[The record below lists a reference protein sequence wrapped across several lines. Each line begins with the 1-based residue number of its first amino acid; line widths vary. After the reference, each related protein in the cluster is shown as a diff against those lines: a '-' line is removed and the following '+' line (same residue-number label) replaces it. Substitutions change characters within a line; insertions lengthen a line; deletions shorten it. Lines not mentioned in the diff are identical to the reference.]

1 MYELIELF
9 FFAYRDFVGDADRLL
24 EAYGFGRAHHRV
36 LYFVSRRPGLTIAE
50 LLEILRITKQSLNRV
65 LRELVDKNFVEIRA
79 GALDRRR
86 RQLYATPDGERL
98 ALRLA
103 QVQTRRFALALE
115 QLGDWGE
122 RIGARLPD
130 RDDRSSEARGRRRQS
145 ARASEARG
153 SGAVSSTATSFQD
166 DAAHVLVVDD
176 DRRLRALLSS
186 YLIKNGHR
194 VTVAATAAEARG
206 FLDGLAF
213 DIIVLDVMMPGENGF
228 DFAADLRGRS
238 QVPILMLT
246 ARGEPQDRVRG
257 LEIGVDDYLTKPFEP
272 RELLLRIGSVLRRT
286 RAAAVGASRDGGRA
300 LRTVRILARARRAAR
315 RRRDDPHHRT

>member
-1 MYELIELF
+1 M
-9 FFAYRDFVGDADRLL
+9 
-24 EAYGFGRAHHRV
+24 
-36 LYFVSRRPGLTIAE
+36 
-50 LLEILRITKQSLNRV
+50 N
-65 LRELVDKNFVEIRA
+65 
-79 GALDRRR
+79 
-86 RQLYATPDGERL
+86 
-98 ALRLA
+98 
-103 QVQTRRFALALE
+103 
-115 QLGDWGE
+115 
-122 RIGARLPD
+122 
-130 RDDRSSEARGRRRQS
+130 
-145 ARASEARG
+145 
-153 SGAVSSTATSFQD
+153 STATSFQD

-186 YLIKNGHR
+186 YLVRNGHR

-228 DFAADLRGRS
+228 DFAAVLRGRS

-286 RAAAVGASRDGGRA
+286 RAAAVGAPETAVVRFGRFAFSLERGELRAGDETIRITEREREMLRLLSANVGAIVSREALSGSGGA
-300 LRTVRILARARRAAR
+300 AQERTVDVLVNRLRRKIEQDPANPTYLQTARGAGYRLIADR
-315 RRRDDPHHRT
+315 